1 MGILSDNTRMLRG
14 ELGRKIG
21 SQMRIVP
28 ELNFLLDS
36 SLDYAQ
42 HIEDIL
48 KK

>member
-1 MGILSDNTRMLRG
+1 
-14 ELGRKIG
+14 
-21 SQMRIVP
+21 MRIVP